1 MHLRSILAIARK
13 DMLDILLN
21 KATLT
26 ILLTP
31 IILAVVFVVI
41 QVLLSGHTT
50 NILLYNPGKSR
61 VEQVIQ
67 SAFSDA
73 KLIEASSP
81 NDVTAAFGPNGVQK
95 SASYALG
102 LVVPADFDSSL
113 QAGGHPQLQL
123 YIDGNQISNQQ
134 SALLQSAFSN
144 YARNVANPL
153 PPTTISLVTINP
165 PQPNSGIRDIAQI
178 YGAAV
183 LLSSFMIGTSLVPG
197 LIAEE
202 KEKKTLRMLM
212 VTPAS
217 FADVIAGKLL
227 VGLVYQIVLTLVV
240 LAVKG
245 SFTGQVPLVLLFV
258 LLGSCFSVTL
268 GLLAGS
274 IFQTTSAAG
283 AFSGIVSFIY
293 ILPIFFVGAF
303 AQVFTNGPFTTI
315 IKLLPTYYIADGT
328 VNALSGN
335 ASFYGTLLDVGI
347 IFGCIVLLFLIA
359 VTLLRRQAAVIA
371 TI

>member
-1 MHLRSILAIARK
+1 MHPRSILAIARK

-26 ILLTP
+26 LLLTP
-31 IILAVVFVVI
+31 IFLALVFVAI
-41 QVLLSGHTT
+41 QLLLSGHTT
-50 NILLYNPGKSR
+50 NILLYNPGRSH
-61 VEQVIQ
+61 VEQIIQ

-73 KLIEASSP
+73 KITEANSP
-81 NDVTAAFGPNGVQK
+81 NDVTAAFGPNGSQK
-95 SASYALG
+95 NASYALG

-123 YIDGNQISNQQ
+123 YIDGSQISNQQ
-134 SALLQSAFSN
+134 SALLQSAFIN
-144 YARNVANPL
+144 YARNVANPQ
-153 PPTTISLVTINP
+153 PPATITLATVNP
-165 PQPNSGIRDIAQI
+165 PQPNSGLQDLTQI

-183 LLSSFMIGTSLVPG
+183 LLASFMIGTSLVPG
-197 LIAEE
+197 MIAEE

-217 FADVIAGKLL
+217 FADVVAGKLL
-227 VGLVYQIVLTLVV
+227 VGLAYQIVLTLVV
-240 LAVKG
+240 LTVKN

-283 AFSGIVSFIY
+283 AFSGIISFIY
-293 ILPIFFVGAF
+293 ILPIFFVGSF
-303 AQVFTNGPFTTI
+303 GQVFNNSPFTAI

-328 VNALSGN
+328 ANALSGN
-335 ASFYGTLLDVGI
+335 AQFSGTLLDVGVVLA
-347 IFGCIVLLFLIA
+347 CIVLLFLIS